1 MMRRDD
7 HLLVLLAIVLI
18 SYLSVSNAAEVVGLP
33 KTGLVRQFYKKHNT
47 CDDLEEYIKHQVKL
61 FWTND
66 RSITP
71 KLLRLVYSD
80 CFVTGCDASILLDKP
95 DNSEKKAPQNIGLG
109 GFVFIDQLKKVV
121 EKRCPGSV
129 SCADILML
137 AARDAVHL
145 AGAPSYPVLTGRRDG
160 LHSSAASVDLPS
172 PSISFTDALDHFE
185 KKGLNLL
192 DMVTLLGAHTMGSTR
207 CRYILDRLYNF
218 NGSKKPD
225 PSMDKALLTELR
237 TKCPK
242 KTRKGQTDPLVFL
255 NKNSGTKYN
264 FNNSYYSNVLNKQ
277 AVLGID
283 QLLLTTEDST
293 AITQEFADGF
303 EDFRKAWAFSMSKMG
318 SIGVLTGDQGE
329 IRRNCRLTNADNPN
343 L

>member
-1 MMRRDD
+1 MRRDGGGCV
-7 HLLVLLAIVLI
+7 LVLLAIVLI
-18 SYLSVSNAAEVVGLP
+18 SYLSVSNAQVGLP
-33 KTGLVRQFYKKHNT
+33 KTGLVRQFYKKNDT
-47 CDDLEEYIKHQVKL
+47 CADVEEFIKHQVKL
-61 FWTND
+61 FWTKD

-95 DNSEKKAPQNIGLG
+95 DNPEKKAPQNIGLG
-109 GFVFIDQLKKVV
+109 GFVFIDQIKKVV
-121 EKRCPGSV
+121 ESRCPGVV

-160 LHSSAASVDLPS
+160 LQSSAASVDLPS
-172 PSISFTDALDHFE
+172 PSISFDDALSLFE
-185 KKGLNLL
+185 SKGLNVL

-225 PSMDKALLTELR
+225 PSMDKTLLDELR
-237 TKCPK
+237 NKCPP
-242 KTRKGQTDPLVFL
+242 KTRKGQTDPLVFI
-255 NKNSGTKYN
+255 NKNSGTKYT
-264 FNNSYYSNVLNKQ
+264 FNNSYYSHVLNKQ

-283 QLLLTTEDST
+283 QLLLSTEDST
-293 AITQEFADGF
+293 DITQEFADGF
-303 EDFRKAWAFSMSKMG
+303 EDFRRSWAFSMNKMG
-318 SIGVLTGDQGE
+318 SIGVLTGTKGE
-329 IRRNCRLTNADNPN
+329 IRRNCRLTNADNPIQ
-343 L
+343 